1 MATWTHTVGAATEHD
16 NSLQWLDISAHITD
30 TTIADH
36 GSGTFLSRIDITDG
50 TFAQVLRTNG
60 PELSNKWERSHV
72 AITISAGG
80 LTVIMP
86 GPNASVSAFKDSTE
100 PYSWTVSAAK
110 VAEFVTFI
118 AAYKDLSNS
127 QKNSTTVTLDDT
139 PPDAE
144 APPVTISAVT
154 DADEFDALELS
165 ATVTHP
171 TIRAYDRL
179 SYSWQVVSGGGS
191 LSTPVNTPT
200 GSDPTRSS
208 VTYTPADVSSD
219 TNVQVRCT
227 VTAEGSNAFAASG
240 TSDTE
245 TDTENFVVN
254 FIDDSST
261 DTEQEFPVGAPTSST
276 ASQLQWL
283 DLGLWVQAGLRAS
296 TATHARLHSVILS
309 PGVIDAALRLQQFS
323 GDSEFDA
330 GPDLI
335 SDFELSGHIIIEA
348 GGESHTI
355 YIAPDSSNP
364 DTADPYTWN
373 LSDEQ
378 PLRDFI
384 TAYNALSGADK
395 AGTTVT
401 LRVPPSV
408 TAPTVVITDLSSVDE
423 NATVELSL
431 GLSGGSYDAATYA
444 WTVVSGGGSFA
455 DATLDT
461 VTFTPADV
469 SADTAVQV
477 RCTVTVTGNGSNAF
491 LDSTTNVVA
500 TETFTVNYV
509 PPDTVAPTIT
519 IGSVAAFD
527 ENSTAALNANVSG
540 GTYDSLSYAW
550 SVVSGGGSITNTGA
564 SVIYNPPD
572 ITADTDVT
580 VRCTVTADGTGGD
593 AKSGTSDT
601 ATDTVLF
608 TVNFIPGA
616 INAEGSASINLSFTA
631 TGDAGLNE
639 APALNAEGSASINLS
654 FTATGDAGLNEA
666 PALSAEG
673 SASINLSFT
682 ATGDAGLGDLSA
694 LNAEG
699 SASINLS
706 FTATGDAGLGDPPL
720 VLADWTTPTDETVI
734 VLALVQA
741 NISGVDLFDA
751 PGDEVGTGNDLV
763 IGADL
768 SLDMVER
775 HASPQPPVRLR
786 GTGGGEFSPY
796 FSTGGT
802 YESAALY
809 IQTTPTK
816 VIGFTHGNSGGGYSN
831 WNYADSSDASD
842 FTGISTGDRFI
853 VAITTPA
860 VHASLNAEGSASIN
874 LSFTATGDAGLGDP
888 PALSAEGAAS
898 INLSFTATGDAG
910 LGNPPALNAEGSAS
924 INLSFTATGDAGLG
938 DPPLV
943 LADWTTP
950 TDETVIVL
958 ALVQANIS
966 GVDLFDAPG
975 DEVGTG
981 NDLVIGAD
989 LSLDM
994 VERHASPQPPVR
1006 LRGTGGGEFSPYFST
1021 GGTYESAALYIQTTP
1036 TKVIGFTHGNSG
1048 GGYSNWNYADSS
1060 DASDFTGISTGDRFI
1075 VAITTPA
1082 VHASLNAEGS
1092 ASINLSFTATGDA
1105 GLGDPPALSAEGAA
1119 SINLVVTATGDAGL
1133 NEAPALNAEGSA
1145 SINLSFTAAGDAGL
1159 NEAPALN
1166 AEGSAS
1172 INLSF
1177 TAAGD
1182 AGLNEAPALNA
1193 EGSASINLSFTAAG
1207 DAGLNE
1213 APALNAE
1220 GSASI
1225 NLSFTAAGH
1234 AGLGASLSL
1243 NAGGSASINLT
1254 VDADGD
1260 AALAGVASAEDA
1272 RRKNAMSL
1280 AGQAP
1285 IYAIE
1290 ISHPA
1295 LTDPVRAV
1303 ADTIPHT
1310 IEGNDFPRLFFR
1322 FVRPQDQEKQV
1333 SRAQAEIDNVGAALT
1348 EWVET
1353 TNGGRGATMRVM
1365 EITPAGGVSE
1375 VTWEVSLGV
1384 VVSEI
1389 LGSVVR
1395 VTLQGSR
1402 LHGRRL
1408 VLLRHDPSTSPGAF
1422 D

>member
-1 MATWTHTVGAATEHD
+1 MVAVTGDGGYAA
-16 NSLQWLDISAHITD
+16 
-30 TTIADH
+30 
-36 GSGTFLSRIDITDG
+36 DG
-50 TFAQVLRTNG
+50 TSDENDDTESFV
-60 PELSNKWERSHV
+60 
-72 AITISAGG
+72 
-80 LTVIMP
+80 VI
-86 GPNASVSAFKDSTE
+86 
-100 PYSWTVSAAK
+100 
-110 VAEFVTFI
+110 FI
-118 AAYKDLSNS
+118 AAQDADAPTITIAS
-127 QKNSTTVTLDDT
+127 
-139 PPDAE
+139 PPDIAE
-144 APPVTISAVT
+144 YEETLELTATISGG
-154 DADEFDALELS
+154 
-165 ATVTHP
+165 
-171 TIRAYDRL
+171 AYDTIGYAW
-179 SYSWQVVSGGGS
+179 SVVSGGGS
-191 LSTPVNTPT
+191 ISGSGLSA
-200 GSDPTRSS
+200 
-208 VTYTPADVSSD
+208 TYTPPAVSSD
-219 TNVQVRCT
+219 QIVNVRL
-227 VTAEGSNAFAASG
+227 TADVAGTGSVAIDG
-240 TSDTE
+240 TSDSSSE
-245 TDTENFVVN
+245 TTTFTVTN
-254 FIDDSST
+254 IDDDDTS
-261 DTEQEFPVGAPTSST
+261 TEQEFPIGAETSST
-276 ASQLQWL
+276 ATQLQWT
-283 DLGLWVQAGLRAS
+283 GRNHYVQAGLRADTS
-296 TATHARLHSVILS
+296 APAVLDTLILS
-309 PGVIDAALRLQQFS
+309 PGFSTPIFLRLKGS
-323 GDSEFDA
+323 TTEGELDA

-335 SDFELSGHIIIEA
+335 PAFELSGQIIVEA
-348 GGESHTI
+348 GGNT
-355 YIAPDSSNP
+355 YTFYVAVDDATP
-364 DTADPYTWN
+364 DTAEPYNWSLT
-373 LSDEQ
+373 DEQ

-408 TAPTVVITDLSSVDE
+408 TAPTVVITDISSVDE
-423 NATVELSL
+423 DATVDLSL

-477 RCTVTVTGNGSNAF
+477 RCTVTVTGDGSNAF

-527 ENSTAALNANVSG
+527 ENSTAALNANISG

-572 ITADTDVT
+572 ITADTGVT

-593 AKSGTSDT
+593 AKNGTSDT

-639 APALNAEGSASINLS
+639 APALSAEGSASINLS

-682 ATGDAGLGDLSA
+682 ATGDAGLGDPPLVLADWTTPTDETAIVLALVQANISGVDLFDAPGDEVGTGNDLVIGADLSLDMVERHPSGQLPVRLRKTGAGDFSTYFNTGGTYENAALYIQTTPTKVIGFTHGNSGGGYSNWNYADSSDASDFTGISTGDRFIVAITTPTIHAPLSAEGAASINLSFTATGDAGLGNPPALSAEGAASVDLIFTATGDAGLGDPPA

-720 VLADWTTPTDETVI
+720 VLADWTTPADETVI

-860 VHASLNAEGSASIN
+860 VHASLNAEGSASVD

-888 PALSAEGAAS
+888 PALNAEGSASINLVVTATGDAGLNEAPALSAEGSAS

-910 LGNPPALNAEGSAS
+910 LNEAPALSAEGSAS

-938 DPPLV
+938 D
-943 LADWTTP
+943 
-950 TDETVIVL
+950 
-958 ALVQANIS
+958 
-966 GVDLFDAPG
+966 
-975 DEVGTG
+975 
-981 NDLVIGAD
+981 
-989 LSLDM
+989 LS
-994 VERHASPQPPVR
+994 A
-1006 LRGTGGGEFSPYFST
+1006 
-1021 GGTYESAALYIQTTP
+1021 
-1036 TKVIGFTHGNSG
+1036 
-1048 GGYSNWNYADSS
+1048 
-1060 DASDFTGISTGDRFI
+1060 
-1075 VAITTPA
+1075 
-1082 VHASLNAEGS
+1082 LNAEGA
-1092 ASINLSFTATGDA
+1092 ASINLSFTATGD
-1105 GLGDPPALSAEGAA
+1105 
-1119 SINLVVTATGDAGL
+1119 
-1133 NEAPALNAEGSA
+1133 
-1145 SINLSFTAAGDAGL
+1145 
-1159 NEAPALN
+1159 
-1166 AEGSAS
+1166 
-1172 INLSF
+1172 
-1177 TAAGD
+1177 
-1182 AGLNEAPALNA
+1182 
-1193 EGSASINLSFTAAG
+1193 
-1207 DAGLNE
+1207 
-1213 APALNAE
+1213 
-1220 GSASI
+1220 
-1225 NLSFTAAGH
+1225 

-1365 EITPAGGVSE
+1365 EITPAGGISE

>member
-1 MATWTHTVGAATEHD
+1 MATWTHTIGAASTED
-16 NSLQWLDISAHITD
+16 ANYLAWLDISEQITG
-30 TTIADH
+30 TPIA
-36 GSGTFLSRIDITDG
+36 GASTFLSRVDVDDG
-50 TFAQVLRTNG
+50 TFTQILRTNG
-60 PELSNKWERSHV
+60 PDLSSKWERSHI
-72 AITISAGG
+72 AITVSAGG
-80 LTVIMP
+80 LTVVIP
-86 GPNASVSAFKDSTE
+86 GPNSSIASFTDSTE
-100 PYSWTVSAAK
+100 PYRWSVSSQN
-110 VAEFVTFI
+110 AEFTTFI
-118 AAYKDLSNS
+118 AAYKALTNA
-127 QKNSTTVTLDDT
+127 QKDATTVTLDDT

-171 TIRAYDRL
+171 TARAYDRL

-200 GSDPTRSS
+200 GGLPTRSS

-227 VTAEGSNAFAASG
+227 VTAEGTGNYAVSG

-245 TDTENFVVN
+245 TDTEDFVVN

-261 DTEQEFPVGAPTSST
+261 DTEQEFPVGATTSSSAT
-276 ASQLQWL
+276 TLQWL
-283 DLGLWVQAGLRAS
+283 DLDLWVQAGLRAD
-296 TATHARLHSVILS
+296 TATHARLHSVILA
-309 PGVIDAALRLQQFS
+309 PGVQDVALRLQQFS
-323 GDSEFDA
+323 GDSELDA

-348 GGESHTI
+348 RGESHTI
-355 YIAPDSSNP
+355 HIAPDSSNS
-364 DTADPYTWN
+364 DTAEPYVWL

-384 TAYNALSGADK
+384 TAYNALSDADK

-401 LRVPPSV
+401 LRVPPSA
-408 TAPTVVITDLSSVDE
+408 TAPTVVITDISSVDE
-423 NATVELSL
+423 DATVDLSL

-477 RCTVTVTGNGSNAF
+477 RCTVTVTGNGSNAL
-491 LDSTTNVVA
+491 LDSTTNAVA

-509 PPDTVAPTIT
+509 PPDAVAPTLT

-550 SVVSGGGSITNTGA
+550 SVVLGGGSITNTGA

-593 AKSGTSDT
+593 AKNGTSDT

-639 APALNAEGSASINLS
+639 APA
-654 FTATGDAGLNEA
+654 F
-666 PALSAEG
+666 SAEG

-682 ATGDAGLGDLSA
+682 ATGDAGLGDPPA

-720 VLADWTTPTDETVI
+720 VLADWTTPADETVI

-853 VAITTPA
+853 VAITTPTI
-860 VHASLNAEGSASIN
+860 HAPLSAEGSASIN

-888 PALSAEGAAS
+888 PALNAEGSAS
-898 INLSFTATGDAG
+898 VDLSFTATGDAG
-910 LGNPPALNAEGSAS
+910 LGDPPALNAEGSAS

-950 TDETVIVL
+950 ADETVIVL

-994 VERHASPQPPVR
+994 VERHPSGQLPVR
-1006 LRGTGGGEFSPYFST
+1006 LRKTGAGDFSTYFNT

-1092 ASINLSFTATGDA
+1092 ASVDLSFTAAGDA
-1105 GLGDPPALSAEGAA
+1105 GLGDPPALNAEGSA
-1119 SINLVVTATGDAGL
+1119 SINLSFTATGDAGL

-1145 SINLSFTAAGDAGL
+1145 SINLSFTATGDAGL

-1177 TAAGD
+1177 TATGD
-1182 AGLNEAPALNA
+1182 AGLNEAPALSA
-1193 EGSASINLSFTAAG
+1193 EGSASINLSFTA
-1207 DAGLNE
+1207 
-1213 APALNAE
+1213 
-1220 GSASI
+1220 
-1225 NLSFTAAGH
+1225 TGH